1 MTMKEFLN
9 LYFRQRHFN
18 MMPEAVRK
26 QFVKIA
32 WRGEFR
38 GDMESWW
45 NNLVDKAH
53 PFDNKPEPDA
63 IVELSDRDWERLYTI
78 LQRVFAD
85 MELNR
90 ESLDKKT
97 TKFLD
102 EYLGENKVFQAI
114 SLDARTDDKIKEF
127 VDILESEDMGYSL
140 FVEYSGMEDARKFDY
155 EEFIEALKNR
165 EYEKTPDVRKKLVRM
180 VRSLQRVDLT
190 EYQGFER
197 IGTKMNAFA
206 KTGGLMQI
214 QNGLDPEKEP
224 TVSDINKLKA
234 KYTNILNS
242 LHDEPKIAEDFKR
255 FDGGKISEQLEKAI
269 AKTDYTG
276 KITEKDFVQPEYGD
290 RKTLRETIVDT
301 GKKLYDNSYAHRI
314 ANMHRDRLLSTIARP
329 IYDAMTA
336 EGIKPTDGLKAFI
349 DKADAIKGRLNNKN
363 PRSADYFDWMT
374 KTLKDLSKTSAFAA
388 ALRNQREQ
396 DELVDNLMQKAALD
410 GKEAEARVAME
421 VIHAMS
427 YGLFDG
433 RTLNA
438 IKNTEFK
445 LFGDLPSIKGNEVLS
460 GVANAADKT
469 IKLAFTVGGYTV
481 AGAVNGIRR
490 IRDNRTDKQKR
501 DAVENKLYSGNG
513 LNKDARSEKLAS
525 LREKQGN
532 LRIMDQQFADRDAAK
547 KERDALRTKIGEMY
561 DALTNGPALSPE
573 ERAQKQ
579 KEIDETQ
586 KELNKAITRYDR
598 LNDWMNEQGF
608 SDAQRDD
615 LRTDIQS
622 LEKQL
627 INPELSDKRKEKLQK
642 HVDSYD
648 QKIAALEEQ
657 KPGAGQTY
665 ESLMLFWRYLHTH
678 HTKNI
683 FGFRTN
689 LVQKR
694 YEENRAV
701 MHKSFEDWKTKQA
714 A

>member
-1 MTMKEFLN
+1 MTLKEFLN

-45 NNLVDKAH
+45 KDLVDQAH

-63 IVELSDRDWERLYTI
+63 IVELSNDDWDELYLKLSETFEAMFANKSSFEENKDANAFLKEYFGDESDKVFSLTKVDSTTRTNIINLLSVVERNPDLKAAMVQEMGGLKEYNALQKSIHDNAFDNPEDKEKIETFVYTLMNI
-78 LQRVFAD
+78 
-85 MELNR
+85 NR
-90 ESLDKKT
+90 EFTSAGSGLPSLRGYD
-97 TKFLD
+97 FN
-102 EYLGENKVFQAI
+102 E
-114 SLDARTDDKIKEF
+114 
-127 VDILESEDMGYSL
+127 IL
-140 FVEYSGMEDARKFDY
+140 
-155 EEFIEALKNR
+155 
-165 EYEKTPDVRKKLVRM
+165 
-180 VRSLQRVDLT
+180 
-190 EYQGFER
+190 
-197 IGTKMNAFA
+197 
-206 KTGGLMQI
+206 GGLHPQ
-214 QNGLDPEKEP
+214 K
-224 TVSDINKLKA
+224 TVQDSDRTKLK
-234 KYTNILNS
+234 KSYRKILNT
-242 LHDEPKIAEDFKR
+242 LHDKPKVAEVFKS
-255 FDGGKISEQLEKAI
+255 FDRTKISEQLEKAI

-276 KITEKDFVQPEYGD
+276 KITEKDFVQPEYDD
-290 RKTLRETIVDT
+290 RKTLREKIVDT

-336 EGIKPTDGLKAFI
+336 EGINPTDGLKAFI

-363 PRSADYFDWMT
+363 PKSADYFDWMT

-469 IKLAFTVGGYTV
+469 IKLAFTVGGYAV

-513 LNKDARSEKLAS
+513 LNKDARNEKLAS

-701 MHKSFEDWKTKQA
+701 MHKSFEDWKTKQVA
-714 A
+714 